1 MKKSLERIYAEW
13 FVKHM
18 GWDECEIH
26 DSERPD
32 FIIDLQDKKIGLE
45 ITNLY
50 KDEGKKG
57 SPQKTKESLNI
68 RWLQKLA
75 SEYYKQYSI
84 PIRVQVLMSGSQSL
98 PDPSDLVDEIVKVLP
113 NSDLELSELEIPIL
127 HGIKIK
133 LYVRRLPEKFNQYK
147 RWTFVNNH
155 VGWVREINNESV
167 KSKIENKR
175 TKATYYKKNLNE
187 LLLLIIIDS
196 STESGMLNL
205 PCENFDFSCKEFNSI
220 YLVKH
225 LLEIKKIG

>member
-1 MKKSLERIYAEW
+1 
-13 FVKHM
+13 
-18 GWDECEIH
+18 
-26 DSERPD
+26 
-32 FIIDLQDKKIGLE
+32 
-45 ITNLY
+45 
-50 KDEGKKG
+50 
-57 SPQKTKESLNI
+57 
-68 RWLQKLA
+68 
-75 SEYYKQYSI
+75 
-84 PIRVQVLMSGSQSL
+84 MSGSQSL

-113 NSDLELSELEIPIL
+113 SSDLEVSELEIPIL

-205 PCENFDFSCKEFNSI
+205 PCENVDFLCKEFNSI